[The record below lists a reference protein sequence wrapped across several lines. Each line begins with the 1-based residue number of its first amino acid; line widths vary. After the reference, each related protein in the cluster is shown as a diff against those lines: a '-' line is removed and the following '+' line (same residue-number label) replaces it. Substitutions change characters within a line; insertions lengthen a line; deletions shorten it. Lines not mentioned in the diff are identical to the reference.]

1 MTDIILKIAVFAAI
15 LAALFFGEQYIEGR
29 GYDRAR
35 AEDMVATNKLK
46 AEAAATL
53 ASETKK
59 TLDATTKLNQLIAQ
73 QEKDREAKQ
82 VANRAD
88 LRTRQSGPRLQFRAE
103 TGRGAGSGGAQVPA
117 PGTTTDA
124 GSAVVQLPE
133 PINGRLRELAA
144 DAQSLAIDYGV
155 LYDFVHNPKLTCEL
169 RE

>member
-1 MTDIILKIAVFAAI
+1 MTDILIKIAAVVAL

-35 AEDMVATNKLK
+35 AEDMAATNKLK
-46 AEAAATL
+46 AEATATL
-53 ASETKK
+53 AAETKK
-59 TLDATTKLNQLIAQ
+59 TLDATTALNQLIAQ

-88 LRTRQSGPRLQFRAE
+88 LRNRQSGPRLQFRAE
-103 TGRGAGSGGAQVPA
+103 AGRGAGSGGTAAPA
-117 PGTTTDA
+117 PGATGNA
-124 GSAVVQLPE
+124 GPAVVQLPE
-133 PINGRLRELAA
+133 PINGNLLGYAA

-169 RE
+169 QP